1 MLDKNKFKYFAA
13 KKGIPLNI
21 LATKMGMNP
30 ATLSK
35 KLSGFTEFTR
45 KEIQD
50 YQNLIGISDAE
61 MLSIFF
67 S

>member
-1 MLDKNKFKYFAA
+1 MLNKNKFKYYAA
-13 KKGIPLNI
+13 NKGIPLNV
-21 LATKMGMNP
+21 LATKMSMNP

-35 KLSGFTEFTR
+35 KLSGLTEFTR

-50 YQNLIGISDAE
+50 YQDLTGVSNAE

-67 S
+67 N

>member
-1 MLDKNKFKYFAA
+1 MLDKNKFKYFVAE
-13 KKGIPLNI
+13 KGIPLNV

-45 KEIQD
+45 SEIQD
-50 YQNLIGISDAE
+50 YQRLIGVSDAE